1 MTPLY
6 ARIGELTPSKTADAW
21 IELLLR
27 EDYPI
32 MLARDLDDVIEEPHL
47 KATGFFRLREHPTE
61 GMFREMRPPVRYSA
75 RPDPEL
81 GFAPTLGQNS
91 DEIRKEVER

>member
-1 MTPLY
+1 
-6 ARIGELTPSKTADAW
+6 
-21 IELLLR
+21 
-27 EDYPI
+27 
-32 MLARDLDDVIEEPHL
+32 
-47 KATGFFRLREHPTE
+47 
-61 GMFREMRPPVRYSA
+61 MFREMRPPVRYSA